1 MISTDISEIL
11 NQSRSMISLIFHQL
25 QYLNNQIHMNQQISQ
40 EYFIQKFSSL
50 HLSETDDDTSR
61 SESPVLDSRLMEFVG
76 GLPAHIKIKL
86 ENFKP
91 SQNFQLSKQND
102 GSIYFGMMEDSLK
115 HGIGIQLWPKIGN
128 LLKGTWQNDL
138 LEGVCTMYYSN
149 GDMQLQQSY
158 SSFEAQFSQGKTVG
172 FGMFKSEK
180 KVVKGIWINNQLQG
194 EGQEM
199 KSDGTTYQ
207 GQFWDGRKQGRGI
220 QMFSDGCKQNSLI
233 NLYDIQDSFKII
245 NLKEMD
251 YLHGVTAVITKANF
265 IEDQLEDLGITI
277 IIMGFNQWGS
287 LLVLRNQKI
296 RAARVESQLKSTNH
310 IIFELIQLNIANR
323 KDTHSLT

>member
-1 MISTDISEIL
+1 
-11 NQSRSMISLIFHQL
+11 
-25 QYLNNQIHMNQQISQ
+25 MNQQISQ

-61 SESPVLDSRLMEFVG
+61 SESPVLDSRLMEFVS

-149 GDMQLQQSY
+149 GDI
-158 SSFEAQFSQGKTVG
+158 FEAQFSQGKTVG

-194 EGQEM
+194 EGQEI

-220 QMFSDGCKQNSLI
+220 QMFSDGCKYIGFFQNNKFEGDGLFTWSDGSYYQGQFHRGLI
-233 NLYDIQDSFKII
+233 RGFGNYSNNNGLQLMGQFQEIKKSELPEQNLNKNIQTISFL
-245 NLKEMD
+245 NQYNQTL
-251 YLHGVTAVITKANF
+251 L
-265 IEDQLEDLGITI
+265 IE
-277 IIMGFNQWGS
+277 
-287 LLVLRNQKI
+287 KI
-296 RAARVESQLKSTNH
+296 RIL
-310 IIFELIQLNIANR
+310 
-323 KDTHSLT
+323 